1 MSTGFPSHPTNFN
14 FSACRGRAF
23 TDKMHHC
30 SALNN
35 SFLQRNS
42 LKTRADCSESLAPPP
57 ITHTPG
63 PESLCTKLLLL
74 PTACLNRAP
83 SSLVLALLTN
93 APQPIRAADTGWG
106 GGLGA
111 RDQLMVERGALE
123 SSRAGKE
130 GWEWRPLSTRL
141 SSFEAIC
148 CRFLQ
153 GFPAVN
159 T

>member
-23 TDKMHHC
+23 TDKASFQLLFKTFMQ
-30 SALNN
+30 SNN
-35 SFLQRNS
+35 

-83 SSLVLALLTN
+83 FSLVLALLTT
-93 APQPIRAADTGWG
+93 APQPIRAANTGWG

-148 CRFLQ
+148 SK